1 MFEGTRRSH
10 AAEAM
15 PTVTEKLELRSR
27 METFL
32 ERSSMLARAERIV
45 LREDGEGLIVRTR
58 KVADFVRGAWTGW
71 GTFIV
76 VVKGL
81 VVCGDE
87 GVGVDGW
94 GRVRDG
100 L

>member
-1 MFEGTRRSH
+1 MRRSH
-10 AAEAM
+10 AAEPM
-15 PTVTEKLELRSR
+15 PTVTLKLELRSR

-32 ERSSMLARAERIV
+32 ERSWMLARAERMV
-45 LREDGEGLIVRTR
+45 LREEGEEGLAMVRTR
-58 KVADFVRGAWTGW
+58 KVADLVRGAWTGW

-81 VVCGDE
+81 VVRGDV
-87 GVGVDGW
+87 GDVGVDGAR
-94 GRVRDG
+94 GDRGG